1 MKSFCDDFFSIGVD
15 MVWVW
20 YWCGSDMLRWCCV
33 DAATVCQDQDQSLVK
48 CPHCCWVTLDHPF
61 NWLEGCCS
69 VLTPQ
74 KQCEKVN
81 HLSFKVFWATE
92 TDLQVGGGEIIS
104 WGLNL
109 WTEMVTNHSCFDL
122 FTFVNIS
129 LRKEACW
136 CLIDN
141 LNLFLSFSATAQSRQ
156 STQCAQSRQLIF

>member
-1 MKSFCDDFFSIGVD
+1 MGFKKGNNEIVFWWLFLN
-15 MVWVW
+15 
-20 YWCGSDMLRWCCV
+20 WCGCGCGVEVMWLWCCV
-33 DAATVCQDQDQSLVK
+33 DVATVCQDQDQSLVK

-69 VLTPQ
+69 VLTP
-74 KQCEKVN
+74 KKTMWKSEPS
-81 HLSFKVFWATE
+81 LLKVFWATE

-156 STQCAQSRQLIF
+156 LIF

>member
-1 MKSFCDDFFSIGVD
+1 MTFSQLVLIWCGCGIGVE
-15 MVWVW
+15 VI
-20 YWCGSDMLRWCCV
+20 CCV
-33 DAATVCQDQDQSLVK
+33 DVALMRPQCVRIRTRALSSVHTAAGWHWTTLSTDWKAAAQS
-48 CPHCCWVTLDHPF
+48 
-61 NWLEGCCS
+61 S
-69 VLTPQ
+69 PQ
-74 KQCEKVN
+74 KTMWKVN
-81 HLSFKVFWATE
+81 HLSSKCFEQLRQIGKR
-92 TDLQVGGGEIIS
+92 GEIIS